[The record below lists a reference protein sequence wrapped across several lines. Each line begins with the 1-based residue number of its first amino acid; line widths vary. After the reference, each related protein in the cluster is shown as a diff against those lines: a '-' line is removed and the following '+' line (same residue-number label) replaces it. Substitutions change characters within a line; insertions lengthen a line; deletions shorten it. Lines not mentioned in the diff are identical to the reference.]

1 MVDQDGF
8 CTECGT
14 AVSATDKFCA
24 GCGHNLGG
32 GVPASSTSSKPRA
45 SPQKKA
51 SGMDFG
57 IPKWGW
63 KIIGSLAAII
73 CALMLLG
80 LIIQSTESETSS
92 DLVLSGEYWTP
103 PMIRFMQTEF
113 IAHCK
118 ETALDEPQM
127 RSAMEQFSTTPT
139 TVCVC
144 SSEFAMSN
152 WTPAELIEEVE
163 ERPNTFAYELQGGV
177 LACLAER
184 AD

>member
-1 MVDQDGF
+1 MVDQNGF
-8 CTECGT
+8 CTECGA
-14 AVSATDKFCA
+14 AVSSTDKFCA

-32 GVPASSTSSKPRA
+32 VPASPKAPLQQKP
-45 SPQKKA
+45 PHN
-51 SGMDFG
+51 DFG

-92 DLVLSGEYWTP
+92 DHRLSGDYWTP
-103 PMIRFMQTEF
+103 PMIRLMQTEF
-113 IAHCK
+113 IVDCK
-118 ETALDEPQM
+118 ENSLEEPQI
-127 RSAMEQFSTTPT
+127 RSAMAQFSATPT

-144 SSEFAMSN
+144 ASEFAMSN

-163 ERPNTFAYELQGGV
+163 ERPNTFTYEIGGGV
-177 LACLAER
+177 TACLTER
-184 AD
+184 AG